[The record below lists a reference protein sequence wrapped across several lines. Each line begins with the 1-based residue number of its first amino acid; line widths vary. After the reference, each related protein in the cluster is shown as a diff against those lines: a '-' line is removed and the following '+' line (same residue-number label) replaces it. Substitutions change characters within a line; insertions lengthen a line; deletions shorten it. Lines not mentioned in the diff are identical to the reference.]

1 MVTFEAMSPKK
12 LVITSII
19 YLLTCMLLVS
29 CQNTQKGLKQRVL
42 ELCGHIPDPECLQ
55 QSEGFLTEDYYAVLE
70 EMINLPE
77 ITPVLHQ
84 WEFWFVASD
93 GSPVSRDQCEVLSV
107 ERTDRTHATAV
118 ISVQPEDT
126 DYFTEEHTLYLQKE
140 KGKWKLADFDD
151 TKQASYRYIEIYN
164 TELAPSE

>member
-1 MVTFEAMSPKK
+1 MRLKPLTVS
-12 LVITSII
+12 VIILAFIFLPAACDS
-19 YLLTCMLLVS
+19 S
-29 CQNTQKGLKQRVL
+29 RNGLKQRVL
-42 ELCGHIPDPECLQ
+42 ELCGHIPDPEYLQ

-118 ISVQPEDT
+118 ISVQPEDS

-151 TKQASYRYIEIYN
+151 TKQASYRYIEIYH

>member
-1 MVTFEAMSPKK
+1 MRLRQLTVFIIILA
-12 LVITSII
+12 SI
-19 YLLTCMLLVS
+19 LLPVS
-29 CQNTQKGLKQRVL
+29 CDNSRNGLKQRVL
-42 ELCGHIPDPECLQ
+42 ELCSHIPDPECLQ
-55 QSEGFLTEDYYAVLE
+55 LSEGFLTDDYYAVLE

-93 GSPVSRDQCEVLSV
+93 GSPIASDKCEVLSV

-118 ISVQPEDT
+118 IRVQPEDT
-126 DYFTEEHTLYLQKE
+126 DYLTEEHTLYLQKE

-151 TKQASYRYIEIYN
+151 TKQASYRYIEIYHS
-164 TELAPSE
+164 ELAPSE